1 MPKYWRWIQI
11 FTLQKAAAI
20 GRERY
25 TIVTTAHYK
34 SKSEVA
40 FSTRIEKSR
49 LRLLVGL
56 RSIFGV
62 DKFNVP
68 ILRNI
73 FNNALALVADTN
85 FVDRQHR

>member
-25 TIVTTAHYK
+25 SIVRTAHYK

-73 FNNALALVADTN
+73 FNNGFSVGCGYK
-85 FVDRQHR
+85 FC